1 MLLGIN
7 NQARGTSS
15 TRRKDSVREANW
27 SRFCKNQVLTK
38 PQASTDAREK
48 SMTNATYAE
57 SIVTNSRL
65 AVTLVRPDGEIL
77 YMSPVARELLDWAR
91 MGQTSLQSFL
101 TAPTVWEQI
110 AGRAERGET
119 IKDEYILLETIH
131 GDADLCYL
139 TVLPQRGADGHV
151 QSLLCV
157 WAARQNALAA
167 FNGGESLGDYTKEL
181 EELLEHRTYQH
192 LLAAE
197 QNEFAQQVLSLL
209 SAGLIILSREG
220 EVLYRN
226 ASMCDDFGLR
236 PAEYLQPNIRHFMSS
251 EIVESFHEVLETG
264 ARAHHL
270 TADPGGCSA
279 LVDLLPVVRAGAVQR
294 VVLQFTRPWGERG
307 SRP

>member
-1 MLLGIN
+1 MVPIL
-7 NQARGTSS
+7 Q
-15 TRRKDSVREANW
+15 K
-27 SRFCKNQVLTK
+27 QVLAK
-38 PQASTDAREK
+38 QQASTDARENI
-48 SMTNATYAE
+48 MTNAASAE
-57 SIVTNSRL
+57 SIVANSRL
-65 AVTLVRPDGEIL
+65 AVTLVRPNGEIL
-77 YMSPVARELLDWAR
+77 YLSPVARELLDRAR
-91 MGQTSLQSFL
+91 IGPTSLQAFL
-101 TAPTVWEQI
+101 TVPTVWDQI

-119 IKDEYILLETIH
+119 IKDEYVLLETIH
-131 GDADLCYL
+131 GDADHCYL

-167 FNGGESLGDYTKEL
+167 CTGGESLGDYTKEL

-226 ASMCDDFGLR
+226 AAMCDDFGLR
-236 PAEYLQPNIRHFMSS
+236 PAEYLQPNIRHFMST
-251 EIVESFHEVLETG
+251 EVVESFREVVEKGT
-264 ARAHHL
+264 RVHHV
-270 TADPGGCSA
+270 TQDPGGFPA

-294 VVLQFTRPWGERG
+294 VVLQFTRPVTARE